1 MGAQDAQVVITHPAQ
16 VGHGNGG
23 VQSGLQPHR
32 IPIGL
37 HIGIVGVAGAV
48 DGVVKG
54 VIDGRRAHPL
64 VLGQLLQLFFLQL
77 RQSGSVLLLR
87 VCDQN
92 AAQRTAVVGKA
103 HHAVFGVG
111 VHRALLHKALP
122 GQFFQLLQG
131 CIDALVLAHPGVILA
146 VGQLRDCSICLLH
159 PAHIRSRQA
168 LLHSGGFLR
177 LLCKSRH
184 GQSCQCKSQR
194 TQHTHKA
201 AGSILFHSHSL
212 RACRAPM
219 QHGALF
225 RQAGRLPGR

>member
-1 MGAQDAQVVITHPAQ
+1 MGAQDAQVVTAHPAQ
-16 VGHGNGG
+16 VGYSNGG
-23 VQSGLQPHR
+23 IQIRLQAHR

-37 HIGIVGVAGAV
+37 HVGIIRVAGAV
-48 DGVVKG
+48 DRVVKRI
-54 VIDGRRAHPL
+54 IDRRRAHPL
-64 VLGQLLQLFFLQL
+64 VLCQLLQPALVQL
-77 RQSGSVLLLR
+77 RQGCGVLLLR
-87 VCDQN
+87 VGKQD
-92 AAQRTAVVGKA
+92 AAQRTAAVGKA
-103 HHAVFGVG
+103 HHAVFGIG
-111 VHRALLHKALP
+111 VHRALFHKALP

-146 VGQLRDCSICLLH
+146 VGQLRNCSICLLH